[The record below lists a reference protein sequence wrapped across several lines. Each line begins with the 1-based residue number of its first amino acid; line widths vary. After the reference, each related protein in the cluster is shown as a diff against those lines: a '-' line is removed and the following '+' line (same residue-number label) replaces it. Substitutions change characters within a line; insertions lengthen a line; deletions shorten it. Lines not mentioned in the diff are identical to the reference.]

1 MKVYKYKLYNS
12 DHDRQLSRQLSIA
25 SNIYNHCIALHK
37 RYYQMTNNYLSSGR
51 LQKHVTKL
59 KNKKRFKHWNKLNSQ
74 TIQDIVQR
82 IDKAYQNFFKK
93 NAKRPPTFKSWKKYN
108 SITFK
113 QTGYKLLENGKIKIL
128 KKNFK
133 YFNSREIKGKVK
145 TITIKRDSLGDFY
158 LCITTDYKEEQ
169 TRSTTGKA
177 AGFDFGLK
185 TFLVNNYAEEI
196 KSPLFLKESLNELK
210 IAQRKLSSKKKG
222 SNNRRKARLR
232 VARLHR
238 KIANQRRDWHHK
250 LANTIVEKYDEVYF
264 ETLNIDAMKRLWGK
278 KVSDLGFSSFL
289 NILEYKCLQND
300 VKFIKIGRFE
310 ATSKLCNSCGHKKV
324 DLELLNREWICS
336 NCGEVHDRDINA
348 AKNIYAVGA
357 STARGEQVSLFDLI
371 KSKSSVC

>member
-12 DHDRQLSRQLSIA
+12 DHDKQLSRQLSIA
-25 SNIYNHCIALHK
+25 SHIYNHCIALHK
-37 RYYQMTNNYLSSGR
+37 RYYQLTKKYLSSGR
-51 LQKHVTKL
+51 LQKHITKL
-59 KNKKRFKHWNKLNSQ
+59 KKKERFQHWNKLNSQ

-93 NAKRPPTFKSWKKYN
+93 YAKRPPTFKSWRKYN

-113 QTGYKLLENGKIKIL
+113 QTGYKLLENGKIRIL

-133 YFNSREIKGKVK
+133 CFNSREFEGKVK
-145 TITIKRDSLGDFY
+145 TITIKRDCLGDFY
-158 LCITTDYKEEQ
+158 ICITTDHKEDHN
-169 TRSTTGKA
+169 RSVTGKT

-196 KSPLFLKESLNELK
+196 KSPLFLEQSLNELK
-210 IAQRKLSSKKKG
+210 ITQRQLSSKKKG
-222 SNNRRKARLR
+222 SKNKEKARLR

-238 KIANQRRDWHHK
+238 RIVNQRRDWHYK
-250 LANTIVEKYDEVYF
+250 LANTIVNKFDEVYF
-264 ETLNIDAMKRLWGK
+264 ESLNIEAMKRLWGR

-289 NILEYKCLQND
+289 NILEYKCVQNN

-310 ATSKLCNSCGHKKV
+310 ATSKICNSCGYKNT
-324 DLELLNREWICS
+324 DLELSDREWVCPS
-336 NCGEVHDRDINA
+336 CGEIHDRDVNA